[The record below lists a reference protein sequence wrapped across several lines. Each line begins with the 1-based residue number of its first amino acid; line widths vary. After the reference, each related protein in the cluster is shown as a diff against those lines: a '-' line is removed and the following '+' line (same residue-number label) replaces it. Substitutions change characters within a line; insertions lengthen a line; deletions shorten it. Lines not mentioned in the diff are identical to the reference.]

1 MREQQFNYNY
11 YLIRVSNLVRFNY
24 REHCKKIIK
33 ILPKLENSIF
43 YYRGVL
49 ALFNQNLKVKYHQIR
64 DIDFGKLGLRVV
76 LIKKSLLKPLM
87 IMF

>member
-11 YLIRVSNLVRFNY
+11 YLIRVSNLARFNY

-43 YYRGVL
+43 YYR
-49 ALFNQNLKVKYHQIR
+49 
-64 DIDFGKLGLRVV
+64 
-76 LIKKSLLKPLM
+76 
-87 IMF
+87 

>member
-1 MREQQFNYNY
+1 MYYVKKTYIIKIWEKGVIMREQQFNYNY

-24 REHCKKIIK
+24 SEHCKKIIK

-49 ALFNQNLKVKYHQIR
+49 ALFNQNLKVKYHQ
-64 DIDFGKLGLRVV
+64 LET
-76 LIKKSLLKPLM
+76 LILAN
-87 IMF
+87 